1 LLEYLEWSVFNLSPA
16 YFQETT
22 MGLKKT
28 QEGDDPEADVVR
40 HLEHVETVYSAGWVL
55 INDQLKTTLDF
66 Q

>member
-1 LLEYLEWSVFNLSPA
+1 
-16 YFQETT
+16 